1 MKQLIFRFVG
11 LPRNDT
17 VLRKALETVRLE
29 EVQNRTFEVIRVVE
43 KLCEFCDKPLGRE
56 EKVVKTI
63 QISSYNDYRN
73 LFTRAK
79 AHDRVEVDPEENKIY
94 LCDHDYPGDVH
105 SSCVEKYS
113 EGHCQK

>member
-1 MKQLIFRFVG
+1 LVAKEWY
-11 LPRNDT
+11 
-17 VLRKALETVRLE
+17 VLRKALGTVKFE

-56 EKVVKTI
+56 ERTVKTL

-79 AHDRVEVDPEENKIY
+79 AHDRVEVDPEEHKIY
-94 LCDHDYPGDVH
+94 LYDHDYPGDVH
-105 SSCVEKYS
+105 SSCVEKY
-113 EGHCQK
+113 G